1 MEEIHRSKTL
11 FKTTTMLNIEVFNKM
26 MAKPFCDMCEV
37 YVRQYKQTSLICINI
52 NIYSLFYSIL

>member
-11 FKTTTMLNIEVFNKM
+11 FKATTMLNIEVLNKM

-37 YVRQYKQTSLICINI
+37 YVRQYKQPSYALILIFI
-52 NIYSLFYSIL
+52 PYFIP